1 MNPTAAKHIS
11 MPDHE
16 FDGYAW
22 TSDGQKILCRIAIW
36 LPWDASGNGQMEVEL
51 FQVKW
56 EMLEPRSITNFSAH
70 EDLPSFSFQAF
81 DPLIRRAQ
89 YCHSLR
95 HTGGVRLTISRI
107 RNWLLTTHLE
117 APLTMN
123 AFEATLSNFNY
134 GLPWDPA
141 RHDWKGNRFVSVEES
156 PKLSL
161 LDANGDISSVWELQ
175 KHWHWN
181 LQNSSHVSATASP
194 VLKLLNASA
203 GMDAEELAQNARN
216 ICTLLS
222 LAARHRVHI
231 YRTVHQHGQVSEEN
245 WLVPLR
251 RPRATT
257 EENACGPLIQS
268 NELSSFI
275 EAASKTWSALTD
287 DQKDAVRLAVFAI
300 HPPTE
305 QTMEA
310 RFMNL
315 FSSLEGLGKRWI
327 GPKKK
332 REIFRDWYE
341 RFRDQ
346 YPIEMGPIL
355 WPVSDAETTDLY
367 WFRNEFAHGR
377 TVMHLPP
384 GVLPLAIDHLQL
396 LIEFTL
402 LRLLGYQRTNRSDWL
417 TAEQVKNSAKNVQL
431 IDSVC
436 HLSGKTPKDLS

>member
-1 MNPTAAKHIS
+1 MKPTAAKHIS

-36 LPWDASGNGQMEVEL
+36 LPWDASGNGQMEAEL

-56 EMLEPRSITNFSAH
+56 EMLETRSITHFSAH
-70 EDLPSFSFQAF
+70 EDLSSFSFQAF

-89 YCHSLR
+89 YSHSLR
-95 HTGGVRLTISRI
+95 HTGGVRLTISHV
-107 RNWLLTTHLE
+107 RNWLLTQHLK
-117 APLTMN
+117 ATVKTM

-134 GLPWDPA
+134 ALPQEWAKTD
-141 RHDWKGNRFVSVEES
+141 REGNRFVPVEDRS
-156 PKLSL
+156 KLRIL
-161 LDANGDISSVWELQ
+161 NAKGDLTSVWQLQ
-175 KHWHWN
+175 KYWHWST
-181 LQNSSHVSATASP
+181 QNSSQVSATASP
-194 VLKLLNASA
+194 VLKLLNDNA
-203 GMDAEELAQNARN
+203 GMDGGELEQNARN

-222 LAARHRVHI
+222 LAARHRIHI
-231 YRTVHQHGQVSEEN
+231 YRTVHEHGQVIEDN
-245 WLVPLR
+245 WPVPLK

-257 EENACGPLIQS
+257 EENACGPLIHS
-268 NELSSFI
+268 SELSPFI
-275 EAASKTWSALTD
+275 QAASQTWSSLTA
-287 DQKDAVRLAVFAI
+287 DQKDAVRLAIFAI
-300 HPPTE
+300 HPIME

-332 REIFRDWYE
+332 GEIFRDWYQ

-355 WPVSDAETTDLY
+355 WPVSGDEPTNLY

-384 GVLPLAIDHLQL
+384 GVLPVAVDHLQL

-402 LRLLGYQRTNRSDWL
+402 LTLLGYQRLDRSDWL
-417 TAEQVKNSAKNVQL
+417 TTEQIKNRAKNAQL
-431 IDSVC
+431 INSVS